1 MPGPGNIALPNAM
14 VFADLPQAV
23 VVSGAGCEEANGVY
37 RATEKEYCEA
47 PVYEHADRGQ
57 ELKITREPHKNAKTG
72 AVKYGWLLGKS
83 GQPLYGARTESLTVP
98 ASGWKK
104 FGGDEPI
111 PAIKVLLHM
120 DEVFF
125 FSADDSK
132 LAGDD
137 AMEQKDWQSAIQH
150 YTAGIDMLKQ
160 TTDRLNEGFRSRACL
175 LLTQR
180 GTAHLQLK
188 EPKAALRDAVA
199 AMDLEHSAAEAL
211 ALDALTELGFKDL
224 SHKILEPVGSGHIL
238 DPAAPLVLRCV
249 DRWVSEIVNH
259 FSEADADTEL
269 PMPIHMPS
277 DRYLDGLDEETR
289 AAVIKK
295 YIPDEPFG
303 GTAVISNPTECLELM
318 KKWEEVFSGMEF
330 QSRRKALWD
339 RRDLSFPQRMMETRT
354 MVAESLAKVLE
365 PMGFAP
371 GRPGLARCVKQMQIH
386 WSTDKNCANKALDL
400 EEMADVSLADLE

>member
-1 MPGPGNIALPNAM
+1 M
-14 VFADLPQAV
+14 VFSDLPQAV
-23 VVSGAGCEEANGVY
+23 VVSGAGSEEVNGVY
-37 RATEKEYCEA
+37 RATEREYCDA
-47 PVYEHADRGQ
+47 PVYEHAERGQ

-72 AVKYGWLLGKS
+72 AVKHGWLLGQNS
-83 GQPLYGARTESLTVP
+83 QPLYGARTESLTVP
-98 ASGWKK
+98 VSGWKK
-104 FGGDEPI
+104 FGGEEPI
-111 PAIKVLLHM
+111 PAIKVLLHL

-137 AMEQKDWQSAIQH
+137 AMEQKDFHGAIQH
-150 YTAGIDMLKQ
+150 YTAGIDMLKR
-160 TTDRLNEGFRSRACL
+160 TNDRLNEGFRSRACL

-180 GTAHLQLK
+180 GTAHLQMK

-211 ALDALTELGFKDL
+211 ALEALAELGFKD
-224 SHKILEPVGSGHIL
+224 SSQKILETVGSGHIL
-238 DPAAPLVLRCV
+238 DPSAPLVLRCV
-249 DRWVSEIVNH
+249 DRWVSEIVSN
-259 FSEADADTEL
+259 FSEADLAAATEL

-303 GTAVISNPTECLELM
+303 GTAVISNPTQCLELM
-318 KKWEEVFSGMEF
+318 KKWEEVFSSMQF

-339 RRDLSFPQRMMETRT
+339 RRDLSFPQRLMETRT
-354 MVAESLAKVLE
+354 MVAESLANVLE
-365 PMGFAP
+365 PMGFAS
-371 GRPGLARCVKQMQIH
+371 GRPGLARCVKQMQVH

>member
-1 MPGPGNIALPNAM
+1 M

-37 RATEKEYCEA
+37 KATEREYCDA
-47 PVYEHADRGQ
+47 PVYEHAERGQ

-72 AVKYGWLLGKS
+72 AVKHGWLLGQS
-83 GQPLYGARTESLTVP
+83 ARPLYGAPTESLTVP

-104 FGGDEPI
+104 FGGEEPV
-111 PAIKVLLHM
+111 PTIKTLLHA
-120 DEVFF
+120 DEIFF
-125 FSADDSK
+125 ISADDSK

-137 AMEQKDWQSAIQH
+137 ALEQKDWKGAIQH
-150 YTAGIDMLKQ
+150 YTAGIDILKR
-160 TTDRLNEGFRSRACL
+160 TNDRLNEGFRSRACL

-188 EPKAALRDAVA
+188 ESKAALRDAVA

-211 ALDALTELGFKDL
+211 AVDALTELGFKDVAQ
-224 SHKILEPVGSGHIL
+224 KILEPVGSGKIL

-249 DRWVSEIVNH
+249 DRWVSEIASH
-259 FSEADADTEL
+259 FSEADAATEL

-289 AAVIKK
+289 AAVIKR
-295 YIPDEPFG
+295 YIPEEPFG
-303 GTAVISNPTECLELM
+303 GTGVISNATDCFELM
-318 KKWEEVFSGMEF
+318 KKWEEVFSGPEF
-330 QSRRKALWD
+330 QSKRKALWD
-339 RRDLSFPQRMMETRT
+339 RRDLSFPLRLKETRT
-354 MVAESLAKVLE
+354 MVAECLANVLE

-371 GRPGLARCVKQMQIH
+371 GRPGLARCVKQMQVH

-400 EEMADVSLADLE
+400 EELADVSLADLE